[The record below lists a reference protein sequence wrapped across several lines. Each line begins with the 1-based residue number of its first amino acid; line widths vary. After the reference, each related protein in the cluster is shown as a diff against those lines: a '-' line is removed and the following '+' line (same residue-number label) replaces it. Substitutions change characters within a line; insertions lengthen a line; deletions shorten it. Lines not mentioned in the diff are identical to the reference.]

1 MNSCEEAV
9 CYVSWMASHDG
20 NNSTEFQIS
29 EYVSVI
35 LSFLGMK
42 STPEVYKSAMFSRKI
57 YELTR
62 ACFNSAASSYAEYR
76 TASLSVD

>member
-42 STPEVYKSAMFSRKI
+42 STLRYTNQQCSLKI

-62 ACFNSAASSYAEYR
+62 ACLNSAVSSCAEHDCEFV
-76 TASLSVD
+76 S